1 MVVTINRTKYKD
13 CKYPEHEIF
22 VTKYKEKNSNVY
34 QFNAED
40 FRSGVLLGRLH
51 CSTCE
56 FMDGKLEPVAHDCG
70 IGDVLTRLCL
80 IDRDVNGSNA
90 KIQLPLNNE
99 CQAVKIL
106 ENYPEKLRWTKSH
119 TDGLLM
125 AGRSGGLMDSVFITL
140 GALLLLLLAAGYHT
154 VIFIGAAITSLNRPS
169 LDTELGII
177 FSVVLKMIII
187 LFFKRYQKVYQ
198 EKRKRKKKRKKKKR
212 MNLTPDVLFPER
224 PLQVGMKEDGKS
236 ISMKQ

>member
-22 VTKYKEKNSNVY
+22 VTKYKEKNNNVY

-70 IGDVLTRLCL
+70 IGDVLTKLCL

-90 KIQLPLNNE
+90 NIQLPLNNE

-177 FSVVLKMIII
+177 FSVILKMIII
-187 LFFKRYQKVYQ
+187 LFLRGT
-198 EKRKRKKKRKKKKR
+198 RKYIK
-212 MNLTPDVLFPER
+212 
-224 PLQVGMKEDGKS
+224 
-236 ISMKQ
+236 